1 MTSRRFSAR
10 TLRLACACL
19 TLGLLAAARP
29 AAADLVVG
37 YDAVDVE
44 AGPTY
49 TLPAINGTGVTG
61 SVLSPVG
68 IHVRNGGGAN
78 YTWSGWP
85 TGANVFG
92 QGFDFSFTSSST
104 YNLSDLQIRAER
116 TAQGPMNME
125 LFVDTGS
132 GFTSYGSLAVPT
144 TAGTL
149 TYTLGLTNVTSASFQ
164 LRGSLAGNSGTN
176 ATFAMLD
183 SGNFDAGMTA
193 DLVVNGSI
201 VAVPEASA
209 FMFGGAICAV
219 AGLWSLRQRRRR
231 EEARA

>member
-1 MTSRRFSAR
+1 MTFRRFSAR
-10 TLRLACACL
+10 TLRFACVCL
-19 TLGLLAAARP
+19 TLGILAASARP

-44 AGPTY
+44 PGPTY

-61 SVLSPVG
+61 SVLSPIG
-68 IHVRNGGGAN
+68 IHVRNGGGVN

-92 QGFDFSFTSSST
+92 QGFDFSFTSSSA

-116 TAQGPMNME
+116 TAQGPLNME
-125 LFVDTGS
+125 LFVDVGS

-144 TAGTL
+144 LPGTL
-149 TYTLGLTNVTSASFQ
+149 TYSLGLTNVTSASFR
-164 LRGSLAGNSGTN
+164 LRGSLADNSGAN

-183 SGNFDAGMTA
+183 AGNFSGTA
-193 DLVVNGSI
+193 DLIVNGSI

-209 FMFGGAICAV
+209 FLFGGAICAV
-219 AGLWSLRQRRRR
+219 AGLWSLRQRRRL